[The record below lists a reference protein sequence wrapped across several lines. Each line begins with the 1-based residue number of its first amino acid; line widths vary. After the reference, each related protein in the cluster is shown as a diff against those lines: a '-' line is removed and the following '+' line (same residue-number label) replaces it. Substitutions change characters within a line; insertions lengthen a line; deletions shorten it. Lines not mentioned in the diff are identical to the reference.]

1 MLRRRIR
8 VATILVAVLA
18 IASVSFALAAVGA
31 SAGKA
36 RTTTTVSI
44 GSSGQLGVS
53 PFGPGATV
61 AITYSC
67 FPGGGGKGGGGY
79 PEGTFGSVS
88 VADLQGHQGFANFPP
103 TCNDAKQTTR
113 VFVPGAFVAG
123 DAAVNAFV
131 CGFDCFGT
139 SKEIRLR

>member
-8 VATILVAVLA
+8 VATILVAVVA
-18 IASVSFALAAVGA
+18 VASVSFALAAVAA

-36 RTTTTVSI
+36 KTTTTVSI
-44 GSSGQLGVS
+44 ASSGQLGVS

-61 AITYSC
+61 SITYSC
-67 FPGGGGKGGGGY
+67 FPNGFGGGGKGGYPGG
-79 PEGTFGSVS
+79 FASVS
-88 VADLQGHQGFANFPP
+88 LADIQGHQGFASFPP

-113 VFVPGAFVAG
+113 LFVPGSFVAG
-123 DAAVNAFV
+123 DAAASAFV

-139 SKEIRLR
+139 SREIRLK

>member
-31 SAGKA
+31 SAGRA

-61 AITYSC
+61 SVTYSC
-67 FPGGGGKGGGGY
+67 FPNGFGGGKGY
-79 PEGTFGSVS
+79 PGAFGSVS
-88 VADLQGHQGFANFPP
+88 VADLQGHQGFGNFPP